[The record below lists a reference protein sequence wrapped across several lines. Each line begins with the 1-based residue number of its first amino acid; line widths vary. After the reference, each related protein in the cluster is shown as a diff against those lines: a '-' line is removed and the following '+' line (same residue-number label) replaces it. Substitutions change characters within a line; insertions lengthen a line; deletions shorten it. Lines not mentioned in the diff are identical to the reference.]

1 MNAPNCEI
9 LEIGAVIVS
18 PSLYSLA
25 RTSHGFSCNLLI
37 DNEILS
43 LSSPITLTFTF
54 CPTFANLFGLLT
66 CPQSISET

>member
-9 LEIGAVIVS
+9 LEIGAVIIS

-25 RTSHGFSCNLLI
+25 RTSQGFSCNLLI

-54 CPTFANLFGLLT
+54 
-66 CPQSISET
+66 